1 MERTMEPTDDLNNIS
16 ARKWLKDKIRVVR
29 WQIAASILL
38 GSLGGLLLVVQ
49 AYCIASIIYG
59 AYMNGRNST
68 QLASLFGGFAGV
80 ILARALIAWGRERA
94 GFAAGAIVRRQ
105 VRRDILE
112 HLALMGPVTTAKLST
127 GSMVSAAMEQVEALQ
142 DFFSHYLPQ
151 LFLVILIPVTIVA
164 FVFPISWAAGGILL
178 TTAPLIPLFMIL
190 VGMGA
195 ENISQRHFQ
204 ALARMSAHFLDTL
217 QGLTTLKIFDC
228 SKKEA
233 ENVARVSTE
242 YRRKTMAVLRI
253 AFLSSAVL
261 EFFSSIAIAIVAVYL
276 GLSFLGYIDFGSFG
290 IPLTFKQGFFILL
303 LAPEFYLPFK
313 ELGGHYHARASAI
326 GATEEILKILNHD
339 VMQSDAE
346 RHGAKQVDIK
356 GNTSAFNRIL
366 PVSRVGVMIEFE
378 NVSVDFGRGHS
389 VLEKINFR
397 IAPGQRVAVIG
408 PSGAGKST
416 LIHLLLRFID
426 PNFGQIKINHTRL
439 TELSLESWRRQL
451 AWMGQQPILFPG
463 SVAENIRLARPNAD
477 DKAVCRAA
485 SVAGVLEFC
494 AQLPC
499 GINTVVKEKG
509 LGLSQGQAQRVALA
523 RAYLKQAPLLL
534 LDEPTAGLDEATEKQ
549 LINQAM
555 TIFKDKTV
563 LMVTHSKVA
572 LRGMDRIIRMEQGQI
587 VDHF

>member
-1 MERTMEPTDDLNNIS
+1 MEPTDDLNNIS
-16 ARKWLKDKIRVVR
+16 ARKWLKDKISVVR

-68 QLASLFGGFAGV
+68 QLASLFGGLAGV

>member
-485 SVAGVLEFC
+485 SVAGVLGFC

>member
-16 ARKWLKDKIRVVR
+16 ARKWLKDKIHVVR

-59 AYMNGRNST
+59 AYMHGRNST
-68 QLASLFGGFAGV
+68 QLASFFGGLAGV

-127 GSMVSAAMEQVEALQ
+127 GSTVSAAMEQVEALQ

-151 LFLVILIPVTIVA
+151 LFLVIFIPVTIVA

-178 TTAPLIPLFMIL
+178 TTAPLIPLFMML

-339 VMQSDAE
+339 VMRSDAE

-356 GNTSAFNRIL
+356 GNTPASNKIL
-366 PVSRVGVMIEFE
+366 PALQVGVMIEFE

-389 VLEKINFR
+389 VLKKINFR

-463 SVAENIRLARPNAD
+463 SIAENIRLARPDAD
-477 DKAVCRAA
+477 NKAVYRAA
-485 SVAGVLEFC
+485 SVAGVLGFC

-499 GINTVVKEKG
+499 GINTIVKEKG

-534 LDEPTAGLDEATEKQ
+534 LDEPTAGLDEPTEKK
-549 LINQAM
+549 LIKQAM

-572 LRGMDRIIRMEQGQI
+572 LRGMDRIIRIEQGQI

>member
-1 MERTMEPTDDLNNIS
+1 MEPTDDLNNIS

>member
-1 MERTMEPTDDLNNIS
+1 MERTMAPTVDSNNTS
-16 ARKWLKDKIRVVR
+16 ARKWLKDKIRIVR
-29 WQIAASILL
+29 SQIAASILL
-38 GSLGGLLLVVQ
+38 GSLGGLLLVAQ
-49 AYCIASIIYG
+49 AYCIASILYG
-59 AYMNGRNST
+59 AYMNGRNSA
-68 QLASLFGGFAGV
+68 QMELLFGGLAGV

-94 GFAAGAIVRRQ
+94 GFAAGAIVRRK
-105 VRRDILE
+105 VRSDMLDY
-112 HLALMGPVTTAKLST
+112 LALLGPVTTAKLST
-127 GSMVSAAMEQVEALQ
+127 GSMVSTVMEQVEALQ

-151 LFLVILIPVTIVA
+151 LFLVILIPMTIVA

-178 TTAPLIPLFMIL
+178 ITAPLIPLFMVL

-195 ENISQRHFQ
+195 ENVSQRHFQ

-217 QGLTTLKIFDC
+217 QGLTTLKIFNC

-261 EFFSSIAIAIVAVYL
+261 EFFSAIAIAIVAVYL

-290 IPLTFKQGFFILL
+290 TPLTFKQGFFILL

-326 GATEEILKILNHD
+326 GATEEILKILSHD
-339 VMQSDAE
+339 VQKSDAK
-346 RHGAKQVDIK
+346 RSGAKKVDNK
-356 GNTSAFNRIL
+356 GNASALKRIIPTSQI
-366 PVSRVGVMIEFE
+366 GVMIEFE
-378 NVSVDFGRGHS
+378 NVSVDYGRGHS
-389 VLEKINFR
+389 VLDKVNLR
-397 IAPGQRVAVIG
+397 IEPGQRVAVVG

-426 PNFGQIKINHTRL
+426 PNCGQIKINHTQL
-439 TELSLESWRRQL
+439 TELSLECWRRRL

-463 SVAENIRLARPNAD
+463 SIAENIRLARPDAD
-477 DKAVCRAA
+477 DEAVYRAA
-485 SVAGVLEFC
+485 SVAGVLGFC
-494 AQLPC
+494 AQLPY
-499 GINTVVKEKG
+499 GMNTVVKEKG

-523 RAYLKQAPLLL
+523 RAHLKQAPLLL
-534 LDEPTAGLDEATEKQ
+534 LDEPTAGLDETIEKQ
-549 LINQAM
+549 LIKQAM

-563 LMVTHSKVA
+563 LMVTHSQVA
-572 LRGMDRIIRMEQGQI
+572 LRGMDRIIRMEQGRV
-587 VDHF
+587 VDH